1 VSDPAAAPAV
11 RVDWRA
17 LTLVGLLAFAASA
30 PSLANGF
37 AYDDQW
43 IIVTNAR
50 VHDLGRWADWFTT
63 SYWPTR
69 EATLYRPLTTAA
81 FALQWAV
88 GGGTALVFHVVN
100 VALAVAGA
108 VAFTWLASLVL
119 PATAAIVVGAV
130 FAVHPVHV
138 EAVGN
143 VVGQSE
149 LSAGLAL
156 ILALAVYVRARRAGP
171 LRRATAL
178 GLAAAYLTA
187 VLLKEHALMLPAWFV
202 AAEFTVL
209 RDLGPWRARVR
220 DVASLFVMLGAVAAF
235 SLVVRWD
242 VLGAIGGDIPHPALN
257 GLTAMGRAF
266 VMLDVLPEIARL
278 LLWPAR
284 LYADYSPEHIRVS
297 PDATFSHLNG
307 ALIAAGA
314 ITLFAVGVRR
324 SAPVALGLLLAA
336 LAWLPTA
343 NLLMPSG
350 ILLAERALYMSSA
363 GVLLAA
369 GAGVAWLDRR
379 FSAGAGSA
387 VGARR
392 AAGAVIGLLLTL
404 GMVRS
409 IDRQRAWRSSDEVF
423 WTLVNDAPASFK
435 AHHAWG
441 GVLFERG
448 DLRGGE
454 RELLMAIRIFPAY
467 HKLYQDLAAQYRQGR
482 QCHAA
487 IPLYK
492 RALELGGP
500 LPLSRA
506 GLVAC
511 ELVLARFREA
521 RRTAMLGIAD
531 GHDPAWFRA
540 RLRSADS
547 ALAAH
552 DSL

>member
-1 VSDPAAAPAV
+1 MNAAAASPV

-17 LTLVGLLAFAASA
+17 LTLVGLLAFAAAA

-50 VHDLGRWADWFTT
+50 VHDLDRWADWLTT

-69 EATLYRPLTTAA
+69 EATLFRPLTTAG

-100 VALAVAGA
+100 VVLAVAGA

-119 PATAAIVVGAV
+119 PAAAAIVVGAA

-138 EAVGN
+138 EAVAN
-143 VVGQSE
+143 LVGQSE

-156 ILALAVYVRARRAGP
+156 ILALGVYIRARRAGP
-171 LRRATAL
+171 LRRTTTL
-178 GLAAAYLTA
+178 GLTAMYLAA
-187 VLLKEHALMLPAWFV
+187 VFLKEHALMLPAWFV

-209 RDLGPWRARVR
+209 RELGPWRTRVR
-220 DVASLFVMLGAVAAF
+220 DLAWFYVMLGAVAAF
-235 SLVVRWD
+235 SLVARWD

-257 GLTAMGRAF
+257 GLTAAGRAF
-266 VMLDVLPEIARL
+266 VMLDVLPEIGRL

-284 LYADYSPEHIRVS
+284 LYADYSPEHINVS
-297 PDATFSHLNG
+297 PDATLSHLNG
-307 ALIAAGA
+307 MLIAAGA
-314 ITLFAVGVRR
+314 MTLFAVGVKR

-350 ILLAERALYMSSA
+350 ILLAERALYLPSA
-363 GVLLAA
+363 GFLLAA
-369 GAGVAWLDRR
+369 GAGVALVEGR
-379 FSAGAGSA
+379 FSAAA
-387 VGARR
+387 ITAAGARR
-392 AAGAVIGLLLTL
+392 AAGVVLGAVLILGIG
-404 GMVRS
+404 RS
-409 IDRQRAWRSSDEVF
+409 VERQRAWRSSDDVF

-435 AHHAWG
+435 AHHVWG
-441 GVLFERG
+441 GVLFDRG

-467 HKLYQDLAAQYRQGR
+467 HKLYQDLAQQYRQGG
-482 QCHAA
+482 QCLPAM
-487 IPLYK
+487 PLFK

-511 ELVLARFREA
+511 ELGLARFSDA
-521 RRTAMLGIAD
+521 RRTALLGITD
-531 GHDPAWFRA
+531 GHDPEWFRA

-547 ALAAH
+547 ALVAN